1 MLRGDHPFLE
11 QKFIDIT
18 GATELRPATEEE
30 IRSALG
36 ASPGSLGAV
45 GVTNLPIY
53 ADLALKGRSG
63 MATGANTD
71 DVHYQGVDVE
81 RDIAVTEWVDV
92 RGILEGESCVECGN
106 PLTISRCI
114 EAGHIFKLG
123 RKYAEAMGATVL
135 DAEGNSQTLTMGSY
149 GIGVERAMSAVAETH
164 HDENGL
170 IWPISIAPYEVVI
183 TLLKSDHEESVV
195 EAERIYNELGS
206 GGVDVLLDD
215 RNERPGVKFADA
227 ELIGI
232 PLRVTIGPRGLENG
246 VAELNVRSNSQQS
259 EIALDK
265 VVEEVVRI
273 IEESR

>member
-1 MLRGDHPFLE
+1 M
-11 QKFIDIT
+11 
-18 GATELRPATEEE
+18 
-30 IRSALG
+30 
-36 ASPGSLGAV
+36 
-45 GVTNLPIY
+45 
-53 ADLALKGRSG
+53 
-63 MATGANTD
+63 
-71 DVHYQGVDVE
+71 
-81 RDIAVTEWVDV
+81 DV
-92 RGILEGESCVECGN
+92 RGILEGESCIECGN

-170 IWPISIAPYEVVI
+170 IWPISIAPYEVVV

-227 ELIGI
+227 ELIGL

-246 VAELNVRSNSQQS
+246 VAELNVRSDSQQS

-273 IEESR
+273 VEESR